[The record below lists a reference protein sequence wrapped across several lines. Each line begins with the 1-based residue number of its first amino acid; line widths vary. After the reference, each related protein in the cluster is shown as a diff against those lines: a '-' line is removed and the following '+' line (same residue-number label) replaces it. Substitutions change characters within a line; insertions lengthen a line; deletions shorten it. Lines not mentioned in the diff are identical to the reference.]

1 MALLRPHMGPER
13 VTLARPHR
21 HRASHAVRT
30 LRTHGHTIAI
40 VSAHRFAYPGA
51 QTCKSRR
58 CTNIVYQPVCIGA
71 HLCAIEHIHI
81 ACGTPCLRR
90 AARAAPG
97 PTVWPHAT
105 CVSVTAQ
112 HCFDVSTSARPFT
125 RPVALHRG
133 AAAGAFILRLCA
145 FLLGLC
151 AFFLGLVDCLARP
164 RPECNMCIAST
175 PCCSRP
181 TSALD
186 RVDGSPPPSLPS
198 PAPSFSGCACNAGR
212 PVASGPAD
220 GARLLRRD
228 AAALGRWADHR
239 ARGSFPTKG
248 CGKGR
253 APGSEAAR
261 QAWRTFVFVCPQ
273 CAALVN
279 RARALQQARR
289 AGRPALVDGDG
300 CASAHCSS
308 DYRRLRFARSQRQ
321 VAAELSFGLRS
332 LVRPP
337 RAADERDVWALPDRA
352 AQAAAAA
359 ALKRLPS

>member
-1 MALLRPHMGPER
+1 VLPSPGRIGTVQAMPYVRPERMALAIRLPSYPLSRLVRR
-13 VTLARPHR
+13 VPRRANMQVSSLCKYRVPARLHRRTPVR
-21 HRASHAVRT
+21 HRAHP
-30 LRTHGHTIAI
+30 
-40 VSAHRFAYPGA
+40 HRMWITVLTPSG
-51 QTCKSRR
+51 SRR
-58 CTNIVYQPVCIGA
+58 SW
-71 HLCAIEHIHI
+71 
-81 ACGTPCLRR
+81 
-90 AARAAPG
+90 

-112 HCFDVSTSARPFT
+112 NCFDVSTSARPFT

-151 AFFLGLVDCLARP
+151 AFFLGLVDCLAGP
-164 RPECNMCIAST
+164 RPECNMCTAST

-181 TSALD
+181 ASALD

-198 PAPSFSGCACNAGR
+198 PTPSSSGCACNAGR